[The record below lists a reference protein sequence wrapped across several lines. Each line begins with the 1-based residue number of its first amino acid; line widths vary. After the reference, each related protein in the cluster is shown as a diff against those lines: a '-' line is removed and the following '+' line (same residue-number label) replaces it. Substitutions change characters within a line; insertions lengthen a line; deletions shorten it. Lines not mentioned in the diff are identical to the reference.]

1 MLNWNEVSFCKRG
14 KIINF
19 RKKIL
24 RVRTKPMCKTQPTCD
39 VWFKSQ
45 TVKLVV
51 EGKSSLQY
59 ATSITPTDYWQSA
72 DCWPT
77 VGCLSVEGSC
87 SLPLHKV
94 LVDLVSWLHK
104 NITTQYLKCSLP
116 TVIFVCSFGEISNLK
131 VKSMKCYKNVHC
143 VQSSVV
149 FPLKS

>member
-1 MLNWNEVSFCKRG
+1 MINIKQEIFHISVVHLFLDISVTHPKIYNLPFVSMLNWNEVSFCKRG

-45 TVKLVV
+45 TIKLVV

-77 VGCLSVEGSC
+77 VGGLSVEGSC
-87 SLPLHKV
+87 SLPLPKV
-94 LVDLVSWLHK
+94 LVDSVS
-104 NITTQYLKCSLP
+104 
-116 TVIFVCSFGEISNLK
+116 
-131 VKSMKCYKNVHC
+131 VHDDC
-143 VQSSVV
+143 IKIIQHNTWNAV
-149 FPLKS
+149 FQL